1 MTKKFLVDTDVL
13 IDYLRGNDKAVNY
26 VKAHSRQII
35 LSTVSVAELYAGVR
49 DGEERKELDEF
60 VGLFTI
66 LPVTVETARV
76 GGLYKRDYFK
86 SHRIGL
92 ADALIAAAAKT
103 NNADIKTLNT
113 KHFPM
118 FKYLK
123 PPYQKK

>member
-1 MTKKFLVDTDVL
+1 MTGKYLLDTDVL
-13 IDYLRGNDKAVNY
+13 IDYLRGNDQAVNY
-26 VKAHSRQII
+26 INAHSRQII
-35 LSTVSVAELYAGVR
+35 LSAVSVAELYAGVR

-60 VGLFTI
+60 VGLFPI
-66 LPVTVETARV
+66 FPVTVETARV

-92 ADALIAAAAKT
+92 ADALIAAAAKIH
-103 NNADIKTLNT
+103 NADIKTLNT

-118 FKYLK
+118 FKDLN

>member
-1 MTKKFLVDTDVL
+1 MANKFLLDTDVL

-26 VKAHSRQII
+26 LKTHSRQII
-35 LSTVSVAELYAGVR
+35 LSAVSVAELYAGVR
-49 DGEERKELDEF
+49 DGEERKGLDEF
-60 VGLFTI
+60 VGLFPI
-66 LPVTVETARV
+66 FPVTVETARV

-92 ADALIAAAAKT
+92 ADAFIAAAAKT

-118 FKYLK
+118 FKDLK